1 MHCFQEEVEAI
12 TVDDLVPRTYSLCP
26 QHEDLMASASSNL
39 PKKIRLN
46 GVELS
51 SAAWRPGSCEIG
63 EGAFLV
69 HTRLCRGGGS
79 WGLTEDG
86 MVLLSLNQHGERWVA
101 YFAHPLLCE
110 PVALPAAARWQGHR
124 PHVFFG

>member
-1 MHCFQEEVEAI
+1 
-12 TVDDLVPRTYSLCP
+12 
-26 QHEDLMASASSNL
+26 MASASSNL

-51 SAAWRPGSCEIG
+51 S
-63 EGAFLV
+63 
-69 HTRLCRGGGS
+69 
-79 WGLTEDG
+79 DG